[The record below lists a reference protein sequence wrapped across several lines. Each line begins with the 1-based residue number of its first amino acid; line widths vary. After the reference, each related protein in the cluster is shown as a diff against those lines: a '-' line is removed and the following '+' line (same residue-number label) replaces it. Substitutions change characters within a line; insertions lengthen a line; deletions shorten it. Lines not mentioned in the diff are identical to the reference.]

1 MRGEGEM
8 EVHGICN
15 RSLVNWKEVVRLE
28 QAIRNLILDDA
39 EVSLVVIQLGV
50 TRLKKTGFVYPLFGG
65 KGEKGWCDLVCV
77 GVFR

>member
-28 QAIRNLILDDA
+28 QAILACGD
-39 EVSLVVIQLGV
+39 S
-50 TRLKKTGFVYPLFGG
+50 TGSN
-65 KGEKGWCDLVCV
+65 
-77 GVFR
+77 